1 MTADVLDVFQL
12 ALVAPDV
19 PWPQKVQV
27 GRDILDRLGIGIE
40 HQRPAPGSTQVNVLT
55 TSPAL
60 DQLLH
65 EALDETRRLADVHRA
80 RVLDVEA
87 EEPGEEQG
95 EEPMM
100 LPTSTSVQP
109 TQDPVMD
116 GDDETQS
123 HLGET
128 ESHPGHETGSRETG
142 SQLEGTDVRGELT

>member
-27 GRDILDRLGIGIE
+27 GRDILDRLGIGVDA
-40 HQRPAPGSTQVNVLT
+40 QASRADRSVNVAVTLA
-55 TSPAL
+55 PQLDAL
-60 DQLLH
+60 LAQALH
-65 EALDETRRLADVHRA
+65 ETRELANVHRA

-87 EEPGEEQG
+87 EEEEEG
-95 EEPMM
+95 STEEPMM

-142 SQLEGTDVRGELT
+142 SQA